1 MLTATLDAF
10 GPEPAVRFKV
20 GDVVTLQG
28 GGSRMTVTYVG
39 SIAQH
44 ADERLVCEWFDE
56 QGELRR
62 EIFTLDSVRHEP
74 RSISAGAVA
83 WGKLARVGR
92 LA

>member
-10 GPEPAVRFKV
+10 RTELVTRFDV
-20 GDVVTLQG
+20 GDVVTLQT

-39 SIAQH
+39 PVAQH
-44 ADERLVCEWFDE
+44 AGERLVCEWFDE

-62 EIFTLDSVRHEP
+62 EIFTPDSVRHEP

-83 WGKLARVGR
+83 WGKSARVGR
-92 LA
+92 RV